1 MCEGDYLNWYTRA
14 LTEMLYNIMSDLFS
28 NYNSNSCSKIDI
40 VDADISLFSSLFS
53 PQEADDFFD
62 ILKKDIDW
70 KQEQI
75 NLYGKVHDIPRLTAW
90 YGEPNKTYVYS
101 GIEVKSVPWTQPLL
115 QIKEKV
121 ETVSNIQ
128 FNSVL
133 LNFYRSGDDGVSW
146 HSDDEPELG
155 RNPVIGS
162 VSFGEPRPF
171 QLKHKSL
178 DDTKQ
183 KIILE
188 HGSYLLMQGETQH
201 HWLHQ
206 IPKSKK
212 KMGERINLTFRV
224 IH

>member
-1 MCEGDYLNWYTRA
+1 ME
-14 LTEMLYNIMSDLFS
+14 DLFS
-28 NYNSNSCSKIDI
+28 KTNSEDCIAIDI
-40 VDADISLFSSLFS
+40 QDADVSFYPNLFSN
-53 PQEADDFFD
+53 QEADNLFT
-62 ILKKDIDW
+62 ILKNEIDW

-75 NLYGKVHDIPRLTAW
+75 KLYGQTHDIPRLTAW
-90 YGEPNKTYVYS
+90 YGDPNKTYAYA
-101 GIEVKSVPWTQPLL
+101 GIKVKSTPWIPSLL
-115 QIKEKV
+115 QIKEKI
-121 ETVSNIQ
+121 ESVSNVQ

-133 LNFYRSGDDGVSW
+133 LNLYRTGADGVSW

-162 VSFGEPRPF
+162 VSLGESRPF
-171 QLKHKSL
+171 QLKHKVL
-178 DDTKQ
+178 DDIKQ

>member
-1 MCEGDYLNWYTRA
+1 M
-14 LTEMLYNIMSDLFS
+14 IDLF
-28 NYNSNSCSKIDI
+28 NNDPNSYSKIDL
-40 VDADISLFSSLFS
+40 VNADISLYSNLFS
-53 PQEADDFFD
+53 PKEADNFFE
-62 ILKKDIDW
+62 ILKKNIVW
-70 KQEQI
+70 KQEKI
-75 NLYGKVHDIPRLTAW
+75 KVFNEIHDIPRLTAW

-101 GIEVKSVPWTQPLL
+101 GIEVKSSPWTQPLL
-115 QIKEKV
+115 QIKEKI
-121 ETVSNIQ
+121 ESVSNIQ

-133 LNFYRSGDDGVSW
+133 LNFYRSGADGVSW
-146 HSDDEPELG
+146 HSDDELELG

-162 VSFGEPRPF
+162 VSFGESRPF

-178 DDTKQ
+178 ENTKQ

-224 IH
+224 IK